1 MPPNEND
8 LKKISEC
15 FKRLQDAFLPLEK
28 LEHLLSAIALIFNA
42 VRMMANSK
50 VSPPRLF
57 VLTELH
63 LLQVKLQNRNADS
76 CLGADDFLPLLVW
89 VLVQCNVLTAELEA
103 EYMWGLLHPSLIPG
117 EGGYY
122 LTALCGAVHVL
133 KSYKSSMEAGTLNG
147 VKTLGSDNT
156 VHPRHQFT
164 I

>member
-1 MPPNEND
+1 M
-8 LKKISEC
+8 
-15 FKRLQDAFLPLEK
+15 
-28 LEHLLSAIALIFNA
+28 
-42 VRMMANSK
+42 
-50 VSPPRLF
+50 
-57 VLTELH
+57 
-63 LLQVKLQNRNADS
+63 QNRNADA

-133 KSYKSSMEAGTLNG
+133 KSYKSSMEANTING

-156 VHPRHQFT
+156 VCNTKIVRFIQKIFTHLSFFSWVMIHWMNLNLFSKLLYPMKPMDRCWLRHYLLDHT
-164 I
+164 WLHVTSAKSLHISCA

>member
-1 MPPNEND
+1 M
-8 LKKISEC
+8 
-15 FKRLQDAFLPLEK
+15 
-28 LEHLLSAIALIFNA
+28 
-42 VRMMANSK
+42 
-50 VSPPRLF
+50 
-57 VLTELH
+57 
-63 LLQVKLQNRNADS
+63 QNRNADA

-133 KSYKSSMEAGTLNG
+133 KSYKSSMEANTING

-156 VHPRHQFT
+156 VCNICNTKMFVFLQISIKIFVFVF
-164 I
+164 

>member
-1 MPPNEND
+1 M
-8 LKKISEC
+8 
-15 FKRLQDAFLPLEK
+15 
-28 LEHLLSAIALIFNA
+28 
-42 VRMMANSK
+42 
-50 VSPPRLF
+50 
-57 VLTELH
+57 
-63 LLQVKLQNRNADS
+63 QNRNADA

-133 KSYKSSMEAGTLNG
+133 KSYKSSMEANTING

-156 VHPRHQFT
+156 VCNICNTKIVCFLQISINIFVFVFF
-164 I
+164 

>member
-1 MPPNEND
+1 M
-8 LKKISEC
+8 
-15 FKRLQDAFLPLEK
+15 
-28 LEHLLSAIALIFNA
+28 
-42 VRMMANSK
+42 
-50 VSPPRLF
+50 
-57 VLTELH
+57 
-63 LLQVKLQNRNADS
+63 QNRNADA

-133 KSYKSSMEAGTLNG
+133 KSYKSSMEANTING

-156 VHPRHQFT
+156 TVCNNKTVFFLQKHLL
-164 I
+164 ICLSLVEL